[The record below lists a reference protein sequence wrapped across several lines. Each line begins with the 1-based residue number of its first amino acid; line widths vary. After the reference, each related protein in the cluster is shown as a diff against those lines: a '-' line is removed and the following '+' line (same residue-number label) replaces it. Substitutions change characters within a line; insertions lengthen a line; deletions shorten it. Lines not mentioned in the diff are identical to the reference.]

1 VIDTEI
7 NYDDVDEVV
16 ANDKATDDLES
27 MFISQFQAHCDDL
40 FQQFSLLTS
49 MLSN

>member
-1 VIDTEI
+1 MKKT
-7 NYDDVDEVV
+7 DEVV
-16 ANDKATDDLES
+16 VSQKPPSDDLET